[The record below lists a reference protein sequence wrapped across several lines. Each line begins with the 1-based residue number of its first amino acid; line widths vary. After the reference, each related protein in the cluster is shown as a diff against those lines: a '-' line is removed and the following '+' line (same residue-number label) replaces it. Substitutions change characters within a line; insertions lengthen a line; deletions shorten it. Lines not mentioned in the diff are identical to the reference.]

1 MKKNNELKDLNQIRN
16 VSILSLFT
24 STGTILCCALPAL
37 LVTLGAG
44 AALSSLI
51 SNFPQIVWISKYKS
65 YVFFAAFVLIAIA
78 GFLQWKARKL
88 SCPSDKLLAK
98 KCMQARTVSLWIYFF
113 SLALLLIGFAFAY
126 ILPFI

>member
-1 MKKNNELKDLNQIRN
+1 MKKNSELKDLNQIRN

-65 YVFFAAFVLIAIA
+65 YVFLAAFVLIVIA
-78 GFLQWKARKL
+78 GFLQWQARKL
-88 SCPSDKLLAK
+88 PCPNDKLLEK
-98 KCMQARTVSLWIYFF
+98 KCKQARTVSLWIYFF